1 MRSVRSAL
9 KVNVPEGESGTL
21 IHTPERFLFRYSPEA
36 RPEMSIAFGMP
47 VRLEEYATQSL
58 MPIFQMNLPEGFLLE
73 QIRNR
78 LAKAARIDPM
88 LLLAITGANDPIGRI
103 DVEAPEQLVRLLGSE
118 RSDRG
123 ESLDEILAWDGSED
137 LFAAL
142 VDKYVLRSGISG
154 IQPKLLVPEIE
165 QKATATTSE
174 LIIKSEGRDYPHL
187 AINEFLCMS
196 IAREAGL
203 EVPEFHLSRNYK
215 MFIMRRF
222 DRVDGKRLGF
232 EDMAVL
238 TGKGTEQKYQGS
250 YEMLARAIRLYC
262 PPDHVQASL
271 EALYR
276 SVVVS
281 CIVGNGDAHL
291 KNFGLLYSNPE
302 SNDSRLAPAYDI
314 VNTTAYIPE
323 DSLALELGGNKSLF
337 ASRLGLMNFAQVCE
351 VKNPRGVIEQ
361 TLTAVETVMKKSQH
375 LTEVAP
381 EIATAITKSFH
392 QFDLT
397 FARSQASQ
405 SNRGYVGLVDSS
417 DEVDQRLQPPSS
429 PA

>member
-1 MRSVRSAL
+1 
-9 KVNVPEGESGTL
+9 
-21 IHTPERFLFRYSPEA
+21 
-36 RPEMSIAFGMP
+36 
-47 VRLEEYATQSL
+47 
-58 MPIFQMNLPEGFLLE
+58 
-73 QIRNR
+73 
-78 LAKAARIDPM
+78 
-88 LLLAITGANDPIGRI
+88 
-103 DVEAPEQLVRLLGSE
+103 
-118 RSDRG
+118 
-123 ESLDEILAWDGSED
+123 
-137 LFAAL
+137 
-142 VDKYVLRSGISG
+142 
-154 IQPKLLVPEIE
+154 
-165 QKATATTSE
+165 
-174 LIIKSEGRDYPHL
+174 
-187 AINEFLCMS
+187 
-196 IAREAGL
+196 
-203 EVPEFHLSRNYK
+203 